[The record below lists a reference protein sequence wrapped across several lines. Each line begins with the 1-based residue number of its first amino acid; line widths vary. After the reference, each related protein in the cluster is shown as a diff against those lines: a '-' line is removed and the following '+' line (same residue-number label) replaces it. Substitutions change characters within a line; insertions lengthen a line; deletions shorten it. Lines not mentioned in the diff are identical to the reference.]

1 MDLVKLFE
9 LVKMAGVILCILF
22 CFVFSLVFIFR
33 YKGWSDEV
41 VYPWEK
47 EERRAAKKAA
57 KEKAREKR
65 RQEKYWREVEKQY
78 R

>member
-9 LVKMAGVILCILF
+9 MVKMVGVILCILF
-22 CFVFSLVFIFR
+22 CFVFSFVFIFR